1 MARDRKKAQAA
12 AREEAPPANTDQT
25 SAPDASA
32 APASAPD
39 VFDEAI
45 AARQQ
50 PPAEAP
56 GTPEPAATGF
66 AGQVK
71 RPDPFGE
78 MTIALSNNN
87 DGPKARLYRSHR
99 FQQLAIQLD
108 EKPDEG
114 IRQRL
119 RDDGWTW
126 RPAEGAW
133 TKQLGEQPG
142 QTHRKAQAFFV
153 AIANDIRQANGL
165 EPVSIP
171 AQGR

>member
-1 MARDRKKAQAA
+1 MARARKNAPAKKTPATKSVKDTAP
-12 AREEAPPANTDQT
+12 EAPETVAN
-25 SAPDASA
+25 
-32 APASAPD
+32 APD

-45 AARQQ
+45 AAQQQ
-50 PPAEAP
+50 PTADA
-56 GTPEPAATGF
+56 TQTQEPSATEF
-66 AGQVK
+66 TARVR

-78 MTIALSNNN
+78 MTIALSNAN
-87 DGPKARLYRSHR
+87 DGPKARLYRSQR
-99 FQQLAIQLD
+99 FHQMAIQFD
-108 EKPDEG
+108 EKPDES

-133 TKQLGEQPG
+133 TKQLGERPG
-142 QTHRKAQAFFV
+142 ETHRQAQALFTS
-153 AIANDIRQANGL
+153 IANDIREVNGQ